1 MKKYVL
7 VLIAI
12 LSVGVSCKPGAK
24 DFSEFLRKFVGVC
37 CSNNNLDSLLEVR
50 SPLLAEFVNNEI
62 GIGSSNNPGTAC
74 IGGMYKF
81 ETNEGAVDSSLLGY
95 FTMNLPNLSKC
106 KIFANKLPRDGFCEE
121 SADPDGIYYKSVKKI
136 GPFVDINDKEDFALR
151 NIQLSAKYKNAQIM
165 YVQILLDKWIVKKM
179 YFIKADGKWWLVFLD
194 KCDCSA

>member
-37 CSNNNLDSLLEVR
+37 CSNKNLDSLLEVR

-62 GIGSSNNPGTAC
+62 GVGSSNNPGAVC

-81 ETNEGAVDSSLLGY
+81 VPDKTNVDSSLLGY
-95 FTMNLPNLSKC
+95 FTMNLPDLSKC
-106 KIFANKLPRDGFCEE
+106 KIFANKLPRGGFCEE
-121 SADPDGIYYKSVKKI
+121 SPDKDGIYYKKVSKI
-136 GPFVDINDKEDFALR
+136 GSFVDINDRENLTPR
-151 NIQLSAKYKNAQIM
+151 NMPLPAKYKKAQIM
-165 YVQILLDKWIVKKM
+165 YVQILRDKWIVKKV
-179 YFIKADGKWWLVFLD
+179 YFVKADGKWWFVFLD